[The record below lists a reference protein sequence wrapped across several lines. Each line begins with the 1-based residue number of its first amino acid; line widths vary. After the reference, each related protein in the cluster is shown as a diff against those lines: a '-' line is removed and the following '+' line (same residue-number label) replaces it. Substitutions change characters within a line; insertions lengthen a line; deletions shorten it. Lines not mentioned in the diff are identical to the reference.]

1 MRKREGGQALI
12 LVLILL
18 AVGVLLVVPA
28 LRLTATSLKSSQIVL
43 PRVKALYAAD
53 AAQEFILWKL
63 LHDGLAMELM
73 QSADPNPSAHY
84 DLDVCGALVSVT
96 VYMRATVGMGGV
108 TLATDDVIKPTKTVE
123 HQFLPAPVL
132 GKDWYDYEY
141 TITLEQLSDNTTQG
155 LDAIYDIL
163 PPGFSPSGIYEID
176 SSKISLDGGS
186 TWQSIPDPQWVPS
199 PGYLK
204 WPADYNKD
212 TSEGAFSSDPGD
224 AAHYFYGIR
233 DFAPRQVKMIRFRIK
248 GRLDNDQVHCNWVVL
263 KPWNTL
269 SGPQAPI
276 TVGEPDIPGEC
287 VDDDVLD
294 VTKTSFPEVIPPG
307 VETNIEYS
315 ISITNMYT
323 QARSIETIIDYL
335 PPGFEYSGNVSG
347 YRDTEELDFMEP
359 ISEMVTLNGVEREQ
373 LTWTKDQFPGG
384 IDLSIASEQTIT
396 LNFNAVTIKDVSG
409 SYYNEVLVFLKE
421 TGITNSAF
429 AEAGVTIED
438 FFENYSWNTGTV
450 MVPAYD
456 SSANATGVTINAN
469 MALILEGITITS
481 WQVD

>member
-1 MRKREGGQALI
+1 MRKREAGQAFI

-28 LRLTATSLKSSQIVL
+28 LRLTGTSLKSSQIVL

-63 LHDGLAMELM
+63 LHDGLAEELM
-73 QSADPNPSAHY
+73 LSGEPEPQAHY
-84 DLDVCGALVSVT
+84 DLDVCGALVTVG
-96 VYMRATVGMGGV
+96 VYMRAMEGVGGI
-108 TLATDDVIKPTKTVE
+108 TLAEDDVIKPTKTVE
-123 HQFLPAPVL
+123 HQFLPDPVP
-132 GKDWYDYEY
+132 GRDWYDYEY

-163 PPGFSPSGIYEID
+163 PLGFSPSGIYEIG

-186 TWQSIPDPQWVPS
+186 TWQPIPDPQWVPS

-204 WPADYNKD
+204 WPEDYNKD
-212 TSEGAFSSDPGD
+212 TGEGAFSSDPGD
-224 AAHYFYGIR
+224 AAHYFYGLR
-233 DFAPRQVKMIRFRIK
+233 DFNVRQVKMIRFRIK
-248 GRLDNDQVHCNWVVL
+248 GRLDDHKVHCNWIVL

-276 TVGEPDIPGEC
+276 TVGSPDNPGEC
-287 VDDDVLD
+287 VDDNVIE

-307 VETNIEYS
+307 VETDIEYS
-315 ISITNMYT
+315 ISMTNMYT

-335 PPGFEYSGNVSG
+335 PPGFDYSGNVSG
-347 YRDTEELDFMEP
+347 CTDMEP

-384 IDLSIASEQTIT
+384 IDLSIASEQTMT
-396 LNFNAVTIKDVSG
+396 LNFHAVTTKSVSG
-409 SYYNEVLVFLKE
+409 SYYNEILVCLKE

-429 AEAGVTIED
+429 TEAGVTAED
-438 FFENYSWNTGTV
+438 FFGNYSWNTGTV
-450 MVPAYD
+450 MVPAFD

-469 MALILEGITITS
+469 MALILRGITISS